1 MFNNSC
7 NTQEISPAGHDPG
20 ITTNMFVNLLIL
32 SCLVLSRHIKHIRQ
46 RRKLRKPQM
55 THKCYDLIKN
65 YITTKGAQME
75 HLFLHF
81 CNKIVKTGSPKSLSG
96 MDFPPEH
103 KNRGLSGDCNEDEE
117 TIFLQKF

>member
-1 MFNNSC
+1 M
-7 NTQEISPAGHDPG
+7 
-20 ITTNMFVNLLIL
+20 LL
-32 SCLVLSRHIKHIRQ
+32 VK
-46 RRKLRKPQM
+46 
-55 THKCYDLIKN
+55 KN
-65 YITTKGAQME
+65 YITSKGAQME

-117 TIFLQKF
+117 TIFFTKVLV

>member
-1 MFNNSC
+1 M
-7 NTQEISPAGHDPG
+7 
-20 ITTNMFVNLLIL
+20 
-32 SCLVLSRHIKHIRQ
+32 
-46 RRKLRKPQM
+46 
-55 THKCYDLIKN
+55 Y
-65 YITTKGAQME
+65 QME

-117 TIFLQKF
+117 TIFFTKVLV

>member
-1 MFNNSC
+1 M
-7 NTQEISPAGHDPG
+7 ISPAGHDPG
-20 ITTNMFVNLLIL
+20 ITTNIFVNLLIL
-32 SCLVLSRHIKHIRQ
+32 SCLSCLVKLHIYIQIITHTTHTNKVT
-46 RRKLRKPQM
+46 QM
-55 THKCYDLIKN
+55 LLVKKN
-65 YITTKGAQME
+65 HITTKGAQME